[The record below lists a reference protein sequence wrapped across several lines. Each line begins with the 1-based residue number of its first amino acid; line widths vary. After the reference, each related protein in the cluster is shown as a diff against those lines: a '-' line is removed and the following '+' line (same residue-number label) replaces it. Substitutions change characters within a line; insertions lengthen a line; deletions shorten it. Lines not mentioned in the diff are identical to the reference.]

1 MIGIREMVT
10 VRLEVEFEVLVGEL
24 GILEQNALDLDLE
37 ELIVIW
43 GDQITQTRL
52 MVLLRKLE
60 NPTYANKSSKRNAR
74 GVGRGQTKLEAADH
88 ARQSDAGAQ
97 VADPTST
104 GHAQILVSE
113 MRRTSPDDSSD

>member
-10 VRLEVEFEVLVGEL
+10 VRLEIDFEVLVGEL

-37 ELIVIW
+37 ELIIIW
-43 GDQITQTRL
+43 GDQVTQTRL

-74 GVGRGQTKLEAADH
+74 GVGRGQTKLEATDPEG
-88 ARQSDAGAQ
+88 QSHSEGQ
-97 VADPTST
+97 VADPAST
-104 GHAQILVSE
+104 RQ
-113 MRRTSPDDSSD
+113 D

>member
-37 ELIVIW
+37 KLVIMW

-60 NPTYANKSSKRNAR
+60 NPTYATKRSKRNPR
-74 GVGRGQTKLEAADH
+74 DLGRRQAGMETDH
-88 ARQSDAGAQ
+88 GSGSTGQ

-104 GHAQILVSE
+104 GQDQVPMSE
-113 MRRTSPDDSSD
+113 MRRTRQDDSSG